1 MRAVSTRKRLVILTA
16 CSVASGMVFST
27 RVWAQTAPAAST
39 TSPAGGAATPAQNT
53 QSIQAIKVIYKK
65 LLLRE
70 KNVAAAVSHISKQEI
85 ESAGTETSSIQS
97 LLKQTPSVNEYQQN
111 VGQGVPVLTVRGVRN
126 SQLAETLNGMIPLQ
140 DLANGGQGSF
150 LSNNIGSPI
159 TLGQLSGTTV
169 YPGVA
174 PPDKQG
180 FATIGGT
187 IAYTTKKPS
196 AKPYAEIFGGFGSL
210 DSSNAGFEI
219 NTGNIGKGIDAP
231 RALLRYNQSYTAG
244 FPDGN
249 SIRSGNM
256 LFDIVKPYD
265 DGLSH
270 LSATVIFNRADGYL
284 ATAPVPVPLM
294 NANSYSFNFPHSLSF
309 SKQNNKFLTVILG
322 DHTYVNSHLLL
333 SGKVFYLR
341 TSNEFSSY
349 VNPLAIYNP
358 ADPGVYPST
367 YPYGGSYPYQ
377 VNFQVPFFPNG
388 PYFGPQ
394 IPLIQQNSI
403 PLVGSFDPTGAYPNG
418 YLPPYATYNPQ
429 SLGLTLVP
437 GQPNGSGT
445 ATGVIEQG
453 LNAEQSYGGSQTI
466 GFTPRANIFLPH
478 NDITIGGII
487 AKEMG
492 IGGSAYYG
500 SSLPIPQDSAHLVG
514 LSAGGTQRTIYQM
527 FAQDKIN
534 LYHDRLHIEPGFQ
547 LTGVYSSSIS
557 GYSASQSTVTPYNQ
571 VIGAGVNPT
580 GDYKLKNFSAQID
593 PYIGVSFD
601 FPDHIVAYA
610 AYGKGARFAPTTDYT
625 LGTASTGVGV
635 STTSAPKPEVVHAY
649 NAGIRYDTSRLYLNA
664 DIYYQKL
671 TSGFSFYTN
680 YATGQQNYQ
689 NVGVQQF
696 RGYELSGKYKIFKH
710 IELFGN
716 GSYNQAEYLNS
727 YFAQDTPFEGQY
739 GFVFKGDPLA
749 GIPNWLGNFGIQYK
763 DGPFTGRLSGQ
774 YTGQQYITFDLS
786 PALANITSPII
797 SPVAAAADP
806 ASPNTPLGLA
816 TTPLYPTPSANLAQ
830 QVAGLPPIQNFKL
843 PGYLLMNLYLSYD
856 MKVHGYH
863 ALKSVKFSLHVQN
876 LLGLRYYQHYF
887 LAPSESISITSPFN
901 GFINNPSY
909 ASAFAGP
916 PRSIYL
922 SVSAKF

>member
-1 MRAVSTRKRLVILTA
+1 
-16 CSVASGMVFST
+16 MVFST
-27 RVWAQTAPAAST
+27 RVWAQTAPASAT
-39 TSPAGGAATPAQNT
+39 APAGSAATPAQNT
-53 QSIQAIKVIYKK
+53 QSIQAIKVFYKK

-70 KNVAAAVSHISKQEI
+70 KNVAAAVSHIGKAQI
-85 ESAGTETSSIQS
+85 EAAGTETGSIQS

-126 SQLAETLNGMIPLQ
+126 SQLAETLNGNIPLQ

-150 LSNNIGSPI
+150 LSNNVGSPI

-187 IAYTTKKPS
+187 IAYVTKKPS
-196 AKPYAEIFGGFGSL
+196 PKPFAEIFGGFGSL

-219 NTGNIGKGIDAP
+219 NTGRIGTGSDAP
-231 RALLRYNQSYTAG
+231 RALLRYNQSYTSG

-256 LFDIVKPYD
+256 LFDIVKPYNN
-265 DGLSH
+265 GLSH
-270 LSATVIFNRADGYL
+270 VSLTVIFNRADGYL
-284 ATAPVPVPLM
+284 ATAPVPVPLIQS
-294 NANSYSFNFPHSLSF
+294 NSYSFNFPHSLTF
-309 SKQNNKFLTVILG
+309 SKQNNKYLTVILG
-322 DHTYVNSHLLL
+322 DHTYINSHLLV

-341 TSNEFSSY
+341 DTNEFSSY

-377 VNFQVPFFPNG
+377 INFQVPFFPNG

-394 IPLIQQNSI
+394 IPLIQQN
-403 PLVGSFDPTGAYPNG
+403 TGQLFSLPSYPYPNN
-418 YLPPYATYNPQ
+418 YLPPYSTYNPQ
-429 SLGLTLVP
+429 NLGLTLIP
-437 GQPNGSGT
+437 GQPNGAGT

-466 GFTPRANIFLPH
+466 GFTPRINIFEPH

-492 IGGSAYYG
+492 VGGATYYG
-500 SSLPIPQDSAHLVG
+500 SSIPIPQDAAHLVA
-514 LSAGGTQRTIYQM
+514 LSAGGTQRTIFQA

-534 LYHDRLHIEPGFQ
+534 LFHDRLHIEPGFQ

-557 GYSASQSTVTPYNQ
+557 GFSASQSTLTPYNQ
-571 VIGAGVNPT
+571 QTGAGLNPT

-593 PYIGVSFD
+593 PYLGVSFD

-610 AYGKGARFAPTTDYT
+610 AYGKGARFAPTADYS
-625 LGTASTGVGV
+625 LGTVSSALGV
-635 STTSAPKPEVVHAY
+635 STTSAPHPEVVHAY
-649 NAGIRYDTSRLYLNA
+649 NAGVRYDTSKLYLNA

-696 RGYELSGKYKIFKH
+696 RGYELSGKYRIFKH

-749 GIPNWLGNFGIQYK
+749 GVPNWLGNFGIQYK

-774 YTGQQYITFDLS
+774 YTGQQFITFDLS

-816 TTPLYPTPSANLAQ
+816 TTPLYPTPEGNLAQ
-830 QVAGLPPIQNFKL
+830 QIAGLPPIQHFKL

-856 MKVHGYH
+856 MKVHGFH
-863 ALKSVKFSLHVQN
+863 QLKSLRFSLHVQN

-909 ASAFAGP
+909 ASAFNGP
-916 PRSIYL
+916 PRSIYAG
-922 SVSAKF
+922 VSAKF